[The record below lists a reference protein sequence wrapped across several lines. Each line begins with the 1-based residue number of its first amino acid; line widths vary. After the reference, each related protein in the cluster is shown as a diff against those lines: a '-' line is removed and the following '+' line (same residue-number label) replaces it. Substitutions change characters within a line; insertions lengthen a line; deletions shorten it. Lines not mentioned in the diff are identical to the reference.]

1 MLFDVTLWDTPRGRE
16 LLMTHDVGGAVRLAR
31 QHKGWR
37 QADLAAASGYSIS
50 TISRLETGRRDA
62 NDLGLVRRVAEAVG
76 LSATELGVL
85 IDVLPG
91 LTATVTTDAVPEAEE
106 AAMRRRE
113 LLANAGIA
121 IPAAGLGKV
130 INDALAILPAADAET
145 AAVVGAGLVRAR
157 AMFDAGS
164 TLRVIHG
171 LPGSLSTAHAAASSH
186 KNPESYVLLA
196 AWYDLATDALIKV
209 GDIHAARITADRST
223 AYSELSGSAAAM
235 AYSGRSLSIVLRHQD
250 RRQLAEQVALA
261 AAAQVERTGLSSP
274 LEAVAYAHVL
284 CTTAYSAASAGD
296 RDQALGMIGEAA
308 RAVGR
313 VGSQPVGHATPVD
326 AAQVALYL
334 VGVHWALGET
344 GAALQA
350 ASRLHPRQF
359 QTRERRARLHTDLA
373 RTWWQAGD
381 PGHTAVELLAA
392 HQQSSAEVLCRP
404 SIRKMADDILT
415 HHPHARGATGLAD
428 ILGAHS

>member
-1 MLFDVTLWDTPRGRE
+1 MLLDVTLWDTPRGRE

-91 LTATVTTDAVPEAEE
+91 LTTTVTTDTVPEAEE
-106 AAMRRRE
+106 AAIPRRE

-121 IPAAGLGKV
+121 IPAAGLCKV
-130 INDALAILPAADAET
+130 IDDALAILPAAAEAAT
-145 AAVVGAGLVRAR
+145 AAVAGAGPVRAR

-235 AYSGRSLSIVLRHQD
+235 AYSARSLD
-250 RRQLAEQVALA
+250 RPA
-261 AAAQVERTGLSSP
+261 APGPQ
-274 LEAVAYAHVL
+274 
-284 CTTAYSAASAGD
+284 
-296 RDQALGMIGEAA
+296 AA
-308 RAVGR
+308 RR
-313 VGSQPVGHATPVD
+313 
-326 AAQVALYL
+326 
-334 VGVHWALGET
+334 
-344 GAALQA
+344 
-350 ASRLHPRQF
+350 ASRSRRGCPGRANWPVITSGGRRLRACALHDRLLGS
-359 QTRERRARLHTDLA
+359 ERR
-373 RTWWQAGD
+373 
-381 PGHTAVELLAA
+381 
-392 HQQSSAEVLCRP
+392 
-404 SIRKMADDILT
+404 
-415 HHPHARGATGLAD
+415 
-428 ILGAHS
+428 